1 MAAQIFRSTALL
13 RMWYCWNTCGFVQR
27 SDISSWMESHVCQC
41 VHLFSDRASK
51 VFAIPL
57 TPKTRPVS
65 CKSDAVEA
73 NVCIQSRI
81 SVYLTWTQHGQ
92 VCCFLGKSLILSLP
106 PPLLTLISLSLYV
119 ISVQFLFISSSL
131 WGTDQMIKDS
141 FIFPIRPL
149 FPPVKLKTHPTYTHD
164 EYSFR
169 RADSLLMDIPPLPA
183 RESVDSLGIIL
194 HKRSDP
200 QVYILKVL
208 IWNANRMRECTFKQA
223 SIYAV
228 VVLISSWSVQ
238 LTLNVLFRIYLFFTF
253 L

>member
-57 TPKTRPVS
+57 TPKTQPVS

-73 NVCIQSRI
+73 NLCIQSRI

-141 FIFPIRPL
+141 FIFPIRPPCL
-149 FPPVKLKTHPTYTHD
+149 CFP
-164 EYSFR
+164 
-169 RADSLLMDIPPLPA
+169 
-183 RESVDSLGIIL
+183 
-194 HKRSDP
+194 
-200 QVYILKVL
+200 Q
-208 IWNANRMRECTFKQA
+208 
-223 SIYAV
+223 
-228 VVLISSWSVQ
+228 SSWKHTLHTLMMNTASEEQTVCWWTSPRSQ
-238 LTLNVLFRIYLFFTF
+238 PERVLTHLELSFTRGRIHKFTSLRF
-253 L
+253 